1 MQIITIQA
9 AHLPNRSIPEKK
21 VKADRKI
28 LHFLGKM
35 ALLKKKKSPASSG
48 LLPSRY
54 VRFGLKEQLR
64 C

>member
-35 ALLKKKKSPASSG
+35 ALLKKKKA
-48 LLPSRY
+48 LLPRDFCPLAM
-54 VRFGLKEQLR
+54 FGSV
-64 C
+64 